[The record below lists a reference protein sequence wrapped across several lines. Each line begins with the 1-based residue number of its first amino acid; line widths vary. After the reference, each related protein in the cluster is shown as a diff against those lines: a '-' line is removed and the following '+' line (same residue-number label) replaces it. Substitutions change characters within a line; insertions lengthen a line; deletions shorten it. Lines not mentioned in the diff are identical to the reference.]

1 MERRWKTKKAKP
13 FAMLKA
19 RAAIRGESTL
29 ATVSSNALPVVCD
42 RLERLLGMRQVSLVQ
57 VHSLDEL
64 MAAPPGGA
72 GKACRIYEVCDRETA
87 ARLLA
92 VDPGM
97 AHLLP
102 CRISLHDRGG
112 VTTVTTPRP
121 TALMPLL
128 SHSAEVGLLAR
139 TIEAALCRLL
149 RGLR

>member
-1 MERRWKTKKAKP
+1 MERRWKTTKAKP
-13 FAMLKA
+13 FALLKA
-19 RAAIRGESTL
+19 RAVIRGESTL

-42 RLERLLGMRQVSLVQ
+42 RLERLLGMRQLSPVQ
-57 VHSLDEL
+57 VHDLDEL
-64 MAAPPGGA
+64 MAAPGGGT

-97 AHLLP
+97 AHVLP

-128 SHSAEVGLLAR
+128 SHSAEVDLLAR

>member
-1 MERRWKTKKAKP
+1 MP
-13 FAMLKA
+13 FALLKA
-19 RAAIRGESTL
+19 RAVIRGESTL
-29 ATVSSNALPVVCD
+29 ATVSNSALPVVCA
-42 RLERLLGMRQVSLVQ
+42 RLERLVGRRQLSLVK
-57 VHSLDEL
+57 VHELDDL
-64 MAAPPGGA
+64 MAAPGEGT
-72 GKACRIYEVCDRETA
+72 GKACRTYEVCDREIA
-87 ARLLA
+87 ARLLD

-112 VTTVTTPRP
+112 VTTVTTARP

-128 SHSAEVGLLAR
+128 SHSAEVDVLAR